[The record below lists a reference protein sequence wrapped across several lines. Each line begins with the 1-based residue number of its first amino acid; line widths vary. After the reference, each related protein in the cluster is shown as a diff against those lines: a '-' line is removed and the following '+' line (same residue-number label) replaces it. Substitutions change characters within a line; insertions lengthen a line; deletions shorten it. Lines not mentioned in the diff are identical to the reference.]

1 MGHGSCINS
10 VGYPHSFILACLPD
24 KETNMCFFFFF
35 GEFQIEF
42 IFISFAHIHWSPISY
57 SILAGELRASCV
69 LGCKLGCLSVK
80 KKCIGYV
87 LCAKG
92 LT

>member
-1 MGHGSCINS
+1 MGHGSYINS
-10 VGYPHSFILACLPD
+10 VGYPHSFILVCLPD
-24 KETNMCFFFFF
+24 KETSMCFFFFL
-35 GEFQIEF
+35 GEFQ
-42 IFISFAHIHWSPISY
+42 IHWSPISY